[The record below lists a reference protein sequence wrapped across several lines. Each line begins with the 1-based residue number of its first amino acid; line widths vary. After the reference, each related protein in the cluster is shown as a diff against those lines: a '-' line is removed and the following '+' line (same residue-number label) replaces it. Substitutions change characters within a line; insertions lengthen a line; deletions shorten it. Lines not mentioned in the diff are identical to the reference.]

1 MHPNKFFQSLN
12 KRDLLTDFSIH
23 LLLKEEET
31 FDNEL
36 LFFVKN
42 ENTQPDY
49 QEYVT
54 TIKKF
59 ISDDFIWDS
68 NIDGPIEEVRE
79 LTDIITE
86 KEIVFFQ
93 DYLYNEF
100 RFGYPSDVD
109 EEGFVSGESY
119 GINFSIEDIKFY
131 FKEFLNLR
139 YLNPYHYI
147 SYYQQYVNF
156 LLSISGVILS
166 DIYLEIN
173 NFIKVKD
180 SINSSLYSQL
190 KDDFESELRKDLLK
204 NTQNTTFQVVGGF
217 DENGFLLNY
226 DETLKVILKSNSYKI
241 TLPNLSVEVE
251 PNFAAIKYEY
261 YKYKIDGV
269 QSNSSSDEIKKLE
282 EEFNNLKDKNRSQIE
297 YLKGKGFSNVEI
309 DRVLNCFSFNKFS
322 NLNIRHLRN
331 LRNVDYYRLF
341 YFFYRYDFLQKSE
354 GINFEKGEDFNSLAL
369 TEDKVDTKQYLKY
382 HKRALN
388 KINPQ
393 ASDKHHP
400 FDSIS
405 VVSKFIEKIE
415 IDLFIKKEK
424 LNITESLKESL

>member
-1 MHPNKFFQSLN
+1 MNK
-12 KRDLLTDFSIH
+12 KDLLTDFSVH

-59 ISDDFIWDS
+59 ISDDYIWDS
-68 NIDGPIEEVRE
+68 DIDGPIEKVSE

-86 KEIVFFQ
+86 KEIIFFQ
-93 DYLYNEF
+93 DYLYSEF

-156 LLSISGVILS
+156 LLSKSGIILS

-190 KDDFESELRKDLLK
+190 KDDFEFELRKDLLK
-204 NTQNTTFQVVGGF
+204 NAQNTTFQVIGGF
-217 DENGFLLNY
+217 DENGFILNY
-226 DETLKVILKSNSYKI
+226 DETLKVILKSNSSEI

-251 PNFAAIKYEY
+251 SNFGIIKYEY
-261 YKYKIDGV
+261 YKYKIDRV
-269 QSNSSSDEIKKLE
+269 QSNSSSDEIKKLK
-282 EEFNNLKDKNRSQIE
+282 EEFNNLKDKNHSQIE
-297 YLKGKGFSNVEI
+297 YLKERGFSNVQI
-309 DRVLNCFSFNKFS
+309 DRVLNCFAFNKFN
-322 NLNIRHLRN
+322 NLDIRHIRDLTKVN
-331 LRNVDYYRLF
+331 HYRLF
-341 YFFYRYDFLQKSE
+341 YFFYRYDFLKKAE
-354 GINFEKGEDFNSLAL
+354 GINFEKGKDFESLAL
-369 TEDKVDTKQYLKY
+369 TEDKVGTKQYLKY
-382 HKRALN
+382 HNRALN
-388 KINPQ
+388 KIEPHS
-393 ASDKHHP
+393 SDRHHP

-405 VVSKFIEKIE
+405 AVSKFIEKIE
-415 IDLFIKKEK
+415 TVLLIEKEK
-424 LNITESLKESL
+424 LNITQNLKEAL